1 MVVPVPEIGLVLYV
15 LEIVILF
22 GTMFNVSIVAG
33 RTPHLRDD
41 FVFLG
46 VALLGWTLARV
57 LYPRSVR

>member
-1 MVVPVPEIGLVLYV
+1 MATLVPEIGLTLYV
-15 LEIVILF
+15 LEIAILF

-46 VALLGWTLARV
+46 VALLGWTVARV
-57 LYPRSVR
+57 LYPRSAR